1 MSKKT
6 ESASDDT
13 PSKKEKAKDAVATVP
28 VAAVT
33 AAKFCIS
40 TVVGSKSYLT
50 LFNVDG
56 PFGPG
61 ATVTG
66 NITSAT
72 GGGIWTPHR
81 RKANDPK
88 HLHLKLTCTAKPSL
102 RIDPITGRP
111 IVPTT
116 GDLTIVVSSGSSPV
130 SVPVV
135 YADDDPAD

>member
-1 MSKKT
+1 MSKKN
-6 ESASDDT
+6 EAKSDDT
-13 PSKKEKAKDAVATVP
+13 ASKQNKAKDAVATVP

-33 AAKFCIS
+33 TAKFSIS

-50 LFNVDG
+50 LYNVDG

-66 NITSAT
+66 DVTSAT

-81 RKANDPK
+81 RKGNDPK
-88 HLHLKLTCTAKPSL
+88 HLHLKLTCTAKPAL
-102 RIDPITGRP
+102 RIDPVTGRP
-111 IVPTT
+111 FVPAT

-135 YADDDPAD
+135 YADDDPAP